1 MGAPAN
7 RSLANPAMLN
17 TIGLTDTEGSMARML
32 GLRMSW
38 RGGLWAGIVAGALAL
53 SGCGEKPGAAA
64 VGESDAAP
72 AAVSDSET
80 ITEAPEP
87 IAEDIAE
94 IRSGDPADDDVE
106 FIYRLGLI
114 RGHLLSFIELY
125 RAGAYETASA
135 HVQHPGSELYD
146 ALVPAFEARA
156 SAGFAD
162 DLTALG
168 EASAARGD
176 VNALYADLVVAIR
189 ATAPKTSVAVKL
201 LAISKMVATAAE
213 EFDAGVGDDGAIVD
227 AHEYQDAFGFLS
239 VAREMLASENSSDIN
254 ETEAIAVAHEQLD
267 LSINA
272 FAGLLAE
279 TTGGQAETIY
289 AAAAQIER
297 AALRLQ

>member
-7 RSLANPAMLN
+7 RSLANLAMLN

-38 RGGLWAGIVAGALAL
+38 RVGLWFSVIALAL
-53 SGCGEKPGAAA
+53 SGCGEKPGAEA
-64 VGESDAAP
+64 VDESAP
-72 AAVSDSET
+72 APSAVSDSENV
-80 ITEAPEP
+80 TEAPEP
-87 IAEDIAE
+87 IAEETPE

-125 RAGAYETASA
+125 RAEAYETAAA

-156 SAGFAD
+156 SDGFAGG
-162 DLTALG
+162 LNALAD
-168 EASAARGD
+168 ASAERGD

-213 EFDAGVGDDGAIVD
+213 EFEAGVAEDGAITD

-254 ETEAIAVAHEQLD
+254 EAEAIAVAHEQLD

-279 TTGGQAETIY
+279 ATEGQAETIY

>member
-1 MGAPAN
+1 MVRLRLSGRAGF
-7 RSLANPAMLN
+7 SLGV
-17 TIGLTDTEGSMARML
+17 I
-32 GLRMSW
+32 
-38 RGGLWAGIVAGALAL
+38 ALAL
-53 SGCGEKPGAAA
+53 SGCGEKPGSEA
-64 VGESDAAP
+64 VDESAP
-72 AAVSDSET
+72 APSAVSDSENV
-80 ITEAPEP
+80 TEAPEP
-87 IAEDIAE
+87 VTEDIPE

-125 RAGAYETASA
+125 RAEAYEMASA
-135 HVQHPGSELYD
+135 HVQHPASELYD

-156 SAGFAD
+156 SDGFAEG
-162 DLTALG
+162 LTAL
-168 EASAARGD
+168 ADAAAEHSD
-176 VNALYADLVVAIR
+176 VDAVYADLVVAIR

-213 EFDAGVGDDGAIVD
+213 EFDVGVADDCAIVD

-267 LSINA
+267 LSISA

-279 TTGGQAETIY
+279 TSEGQAETIY

>member
-1 MGAPAN
+1 
-7 RSLANPAMLN
+7 
-17 TIGLTDTEGSMARML
+17 
-32 GLRMSW
+32 MSW
-38 RGGLWAGIVAGALAL
+38 RVGLWFSVIALAL
-53 SGCGEKPGAAA
+53 SGCGEKPGAEA
-64 VGESDAAP
+64 VDESAP
-72 AAVSDSET
+72 APSAVSDSENV
-80 ITEAPEP
+80 TEAPEP
-87 IAEDIAE
+87 IAEETPE

-125 RAGAYETASA
+125 RAEAYETAAA

-156 SAGFAD
+156 SDGFAGG
-162 DLTALG
+162 LNALAD
-168 EASAARGD
+168 ASAERGD

-213 EFDAGVGDDGAIVD
+213 EFEAGVAEDGAITD

-254 ETEAIAVAHEQLD
+254 EAEAIAVAHEQLD

-279 TTGGQAETIY
+279 ATEGQAETIY

>member
-1 MGAPAN
+1 MV
-7 RSLANPAMLN
+7 R
-17 TIGLTDTEGSMARML
+17 
-32 GLRMSW
+32 LRMSW
-38 RGGLWAGIVAGALAL
+38 RAGLWLSVIALAL
-53 SGCGEKPGAAA
+53 SGCGEKPGSEAANETA
-64 VGESDAAP
+64 PSP
-72 AAVSDSET
+72 AAVSASEIVT
-80 ITEAPEP
+80 AAPEP
-87 IAEDIAE
+87 VAEEIPE

-125 RAGAYETASA
+125 RAGAYETAAA

-146 ALVPAFEARA
+146 ALIPAFAARA
-156 SAGFAD
+156 SDGFAD
-162 DLTALG
+162 DLTTLAD
-168 EASAARGD
+168 AAAERGD

-213 EFDAGVGDDGAIVD
+213 EFDAGVADDGAIVD

-279 TTGGQAETIY
+279 ETEGQAETIY

-297 AALRLQ
+297 VAQRLN

>member
-1 MGAPAN
+1 
-7 RSLANPAMLN
+7 ML
-17 TIGLTDTEGSMARML
+17 R
-32 GLRMSW
+32 LRMSW
-38 RGGLWAGIVAGALAL
+38 RVSGWGGIAVAAFVL
-53 SGCGEKPGAAA
+53 SGCGEKPGSEAA
-64 VGESDAAP
+64 GESAP
-72 AAVSDSET
+72 ALSVVSDSEDV
-80 ITEAPEP
+80 TEAPEP
-87 IAEDIAE
+87 VAEEVPE

-125 RAGAYETASA
+125 RVEAYEMASE

-146 ALVPAFEARA
+146 ALIPAFETRA
-156 SAGFAD
+156 SASFAD
-162 DLTALG
+162 DLTALAD
-168 EASAARGD
+168 ASAERGD

-213 EFDAGVGDDGAIVD
+213 EFDAGVADDGAIVD

-267 LSINA
+267 QSINA

-279 TTGGQAETIY
+279 TTEGEAETIY

-297 AALRLQ
+297 AALRLR

>member
-1 MGAPAN
+1 
-7 RSLANPAMLN
+7 MLR
-17 TIGLTDTEGSMARML
+17 LQ
-32 GLRMSW
+32 MSW
-38 RGGLWAGIVAGALAL
+38 RADLWLGIVVGALAL
-53 SGCGEKPGAAA
+53 SGCGEKPGSEAAN
-64 VGESDAAP
+64 ESAPAPSAAP
-72 AAVSDSET
+72 DNEDVA
-80 ITEAPEP
+80 EAPEP
-87 IAEDIAE
+87 VAEEIPE

-114 RGHLLSFIELY
+114 RGHLLSFVELY
-125 RAGAYETASA
+125 RAGAYETATE

-146 ALVPAFEARA
+146 ALIPAFEARA
-156 SAGFAD
+156 SDGFAEG
-162 DLTALG
+162 LTALG

-201 LAISKMVATAAE
+201 LAISKMVATAAA
-213 EFDAGVGDDGAIVD
+213 EFDAGVADDGAIID
-227 AHEYQDAFGFLS
+227 PHEYQDAFGFLS
-239 VAREMLASENSSDIN
+239 VAREMLASENSNDIN

-279 TTGGQAETIY
+279 ETEGQAETIY